1 LAIALT
7 PANAL
12 RRSSPNRNF
21 CTLQA
26 FARHHQRETGV
37 IHQHFELDRIDRS
50 APHAM
55 LAWARIL
62 GVSQSEILI
71 AVAAVGDRAD
81 AVRTYL
87 ARPWPEPLA

>member
-1 LAIALT
+1 M
-7 PANAL
+7 P
-12 RRSSPNRNF
+12 
-21 CTLQA
+21 
-26 FARHHQRETGV
+26 HQ
-37 IHQHFELDRIDRS
+37 QFECGRIDRS
-50 APHAM
+50 APDAM

-87 ARPWPEPLA
+87 ALPWPEPLA

>member
-1 LAIALT
+1 MT
-7 PANAL
+7 D
-12 RRSSPNRNF
+12 
-21 CTLQA
+21 Q
-26 FARHHQRETGV
+26 Q
-37 IHQHFELDRIDRS
+37 FECGRIDRS
-50 APHAM
+50 APDAM

-81 AVRTYL
+81 EVRSYL

>member
-1 LAIALT
+1 M
-7 PANAL
+7 P
-12 RRSSPNRNF
+12 
-21 CTLQA
+21 
-26 FARHHQRETGV
+26 HQ
-37 IHQHFELDRIDRS
+37 QFEYVRIDRS
-50 APHAM
+50 APDAM

-87 ARPWPEPLA
+87 PRPWPEPLA